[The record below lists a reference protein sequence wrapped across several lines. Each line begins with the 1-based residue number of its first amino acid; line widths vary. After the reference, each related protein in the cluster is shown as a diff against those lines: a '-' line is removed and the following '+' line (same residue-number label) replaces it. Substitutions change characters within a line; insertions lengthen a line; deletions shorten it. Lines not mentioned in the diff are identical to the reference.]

1 MFHSTSELVF
11 QLYLCKYIHTYIHTL
26 MHLGLQSASSVNKI
40 VLKKFSTK
48 KNQSFICH
56 SE

>member
-1 MFHSTSELVF
+1 
-11 QLYLCKYIHTYIHTL
+11 

-48 KNQSFICH
+48 KIKILFVILNKKENGNIMFYEYISVQML
-56 SE
+56 